1 MIYARFLLLGLLA
14 LAALLLPPSPKSASG
29 LTAGYPDSMASLG
42 DSITRATNPE
52 PFLLGDQ
59 PQYSWSTGDN
69 SAVESHYYRI
79 LQQNSLIS
87 GNNYNDAVSGARM
100 TDLNGQAQSAVSQGV
115 EYVTILMGA
124 NDVCTSSEATMTTV
138 ETYRSQFQQAMDTLT
153 SGLPDAR
160 IFVASIPDI
169 YGLWSILKDNPSARF
184 MWNTFSICQS
194 MLANPTSTAQADVE
208 RRDRVRQRNIDFNT
222 QLAEV
227 CALYANCLFDNEA
240 GFNAQFEPIHISSLD
255 YFHPSIAGQTLA
267 ASVTWDATYFG
278 DPDGDGY
285 YNAVDNCPDWPNPD
299 QSLPPWPV
307 PADDRDCDGFSSAE
321 ENLMGTDPADPCPNT
336 PDPNDEVDDRWPA
349 DLDDSQWVNILDIV
363 QLTPPVFNTS
373 PPNPNYSIRKDF
385 NGDGAINILDIVR
398 LTPPM
403 FNQSCE

>member
-1 MIYARFLLLGLLA
+1 MRYVRFALLGLLA
-14 LAALLLPPSPKSASG
+14 LTALLLPPSPKGASG

-59 PQYSWSTGDN
+59 PQYSWSTGDS

-169 YGLWSILKDNPSARF
+169 YGLWSILKDNLSARF

-227 CALYANCLFDNEA
+227 CALYTNCLLDNNT
-240 GFNAQFEPIHISSLD
+240 GFNTQYEPIHISSLD

-285 YNAVDNCPDWPNPD
+285 SNAVDNCPAWPNSD

-307 PADDRDCDGFSSAE
+307 PADDPDCDGCSDAE
-321 ENLMGTDPADPCPNT
+321 ETFVGTNPADPCPDT
-336 PDPNDEVDDRWPA
+336 PDPNDEADDCWPPDFDDDQDVDIFDVITFKPPIVNDTYDARH
-349 DLDDSQWVNILDIV
+349 DLFGQDSV
-363 QLTPPVFNTS
+363 
-373 PPNPNYSIRKDF
+373 
-385 NGDGAINILDIVR
+385 INIFDVLQIKPFFGKSC
-398 LTPPM
+398 TP
-403 FNQSCE
+403 